1 MGGDDSGETTQ
12 QLQAHDGLFLTHQE
26 IQLHQLYQ
34 ELAKIHHQTTK
45 SSDSNVHASS
55 SSHDAH
61 VHSHAPA
68 ALARSSSLST
78 IGSSAANSSLSAID
92 RVKAVMAAKAK
103 QQSSNPLTKSTVKQ
117 AAPNKRANPLAD
129 LLKPGASPATP
140 STIKRP
146 RLHSSTSDPLPS
158 SSSSHGPSTVNTVTG
173 EMRLS
178 NGRGI
183 QLPPESFLRTDEWSS
198 EKDDPLSV
206 TLPAVVFR
214 TNNTL
219 VVNGLI
225 PTHSCRFVLNI
236 ATSDGTIVCH
246 LNPRKM
252 RGGQI
257 LLNSFVDQRW
267 GTPQI
272 VHRCPLVFGSAAPCA
287 FMLRITITS
296 SGFLL
301 YLDEMFVEELKHRM
315 PLREGDNLLLQVPV
329 KDEYGNPEV
338 VRIHNVWWGHTDMT
352 SSHQHPSLTHAPSAH
367 SMTPTAPPS
376 RTSTSSFGSSST
388 AAAAAPRY
396 PSDGRN
402 QFDVYVGNLPSD
414 ATRGDLARLFAD
426 FSYDYIRITPRGFGF
441 VALKNQADVDR
452 AVRELDGAML
462 PGFTVSLKISVALSK
477 RTA

>member
-1 MGGDDSGETTQ
+1 MGGDDSGEATTQ
-12 QLQAHDGLFLTHQE
+12 QLQAHDGLLLTHQE

-34 ELAKIHHQTTK
+34 EIAKMHHQINK
-45 SSDSNVHASS
+45 SSDVVSS
-55 SSHDAH
+55 STSHDKKQH
-61 VHSHAPA
+61 TQGYSHAPA
-68 ALARSSSLST
+68 ALTRTSSTSST
-78 IGSSAANSSLSAID
+78 GGSSNSMSSLSAID

-103 QQSSNPLTKSTVKQ
+103 QQSSNPLSKSTVKQ
-117 AAPNKRANPLAD
+117 VAPNKRANPLAD

-140 STIKRP
+140 TTTVKRP
-146 RLHSSTSDPLPS
+146 RLHSSDTHPS
-158 SSSSHGPSTVNTVTG
+158 STSHGTSSVNTVTG
-173 EMRLS
+173 EMRLA

-183 QLPPESFLRTDEWSS
+183 QLPPESFLRTEEWSS
-198 EKDDPLSV
+198 EKDEPLSV

-236 ATSDGTIVCH
+236 ATPDGTVVCH
-246 LNPRKM
+246 MNPRKM

-257 LLNSFVDQRW
+257 LLNSYVDRRW
-267 GTPQI
+267 GSPQI
-272 VHRCPLVFGSAAPCA
+272 VHRCPLVFGSAVPCG
-287 FMLRITITS
+287 FMLRITITPT
-296 SGFLL
+296 GFLL
-301 YLDEMFVEELKHRM
+301 FLDEVFVEEFKHRI

-338 VRIHNVWWGHTDMT
+338 VHIHNVWWGHTDMAAA
-352 SSHQHPSLTHAPSAH
+352 PTHSAMGGSYPPH
-367 SMTPTAPPS
+367 NNMAPPS
-376 RTSTSSFGSSST
+376 RSNGPPTSFGN
-388 AAAAAPRY
+388 APR
-396 PSDGRN
+396 RN

-414 ATRGDLARLFAD
+414 ATRSDLARLFAD

-452 AVRELDGAML
+452 AVRELDGAVL

-477 RTA
+477 RMTSQ